1 MRMHQVFAMD
11 TCFHNSIV
19 GTYPYDV
26 RCEILVELGFDAI
39 YVSLQDGLHYAD
51 EMVATKKQ
59 YGLEVVAAY
68 AGLDVVAAKDD
79 PKNHEVLEL
88 FQRLPHGCDLELTL
102 ITRDQSIEPSSMD
115 VDRLAIERLEPVLEI
130 AEKQQA
136 RVCLY
141 PHFGA
146 WLERVEDGVRLCQ
159 KMKHP
164 SLKLVFC
171 GFHWYAVEGSELSQS
186 VANAVPYLHSVNMC
200 GSRRGGNIA
209 GCTIEPLDSGEM
221 DNFSLFGLLHRYGY
235 TGRIGFQ
242 GYGIGGDVYTYLQR
256 SMNAFRGM
264 EKRLSLHHNWGKLI

>member
-1 MRMHQVFAMD
+1 MHQVFAMD

-51 EMVATKKQ
+51 EMVATKNQ

-102 ITRDQSIEPSSMD
+102 ITRDQSIKPSSMD
-115 VDRLAIERLEPVLEI
+115 VDHLAIERLEPVLEI

-171 GFHWYAVEGSELSQS
+171 GFHWYAVEGSDLSQS
-186 VANAVPYLHSVNMC
+186 VSNAVPYLYSVNMC
-200 GSRRGGNIA
+200 GSRRGGILQVVLLNLLTVVKW
-209 GCTIEPLDSGEM
+209 TIFLCLVCSIVMDIQDALVFRDMVLEEM
-221 DNFSLFGLLHRYGY
+221 PTLIFSV
-235 TGRIGFQ
+235 Q
-242 GYGIGGDVYTYLQR
+242 
-256 SMNAFRGM
+256 
-264 EKRLSLHHNWGKLI
+264 

>member
-159 KMKHP
+159 KMKHS

-242 GYGIGGDVYTYLQR
+242 GYGIGGDVFTYLQR
-256 SMNAFRGM
+256 SMNAFRSM
-264 EKRLSLHHNWGKLI
+264 EKRLSLHPNWGKLI

>member
-146 WLERVEDGVRLCQ
+146 WLERVEDGGRLCQ
-159 KMKHP
+159 KMKHS

-200 GSRRGGNIA
+200 GSRRGWNIA

-242 GYGIGGDVYTYLQR
+242 GYGIGGDVFTYLQR
-256 SMNAFRGM
+256 SMNAFRSM
-264 EKRLSLHHNWGKLI
+264 EKRLSLHPNWGKLI